1 MMFLL
6 RSTKLRKKLL
16 AYAFSH
22 IDDTYYVRELASLI
36 NGDPGNLSRE
46 LKALEEEGLFSSK
59 VRGKIKLF
67 TLQKTYPLFND
78 LKAFMS
84 KTEGVEGSLRSLI
97 SEIKGIELAFIYGS
111 YAKNKEHRLSDIDLV
126 AVGNFSEREL
136 TLRVHLL
143 EKKLNREIN
152 FTTYSSEEF
161 INEIKKPGGFLNLVL
176 KEKTILLKGSIN
188 DYHTI

>member
-1 MMFLL
+1 MFLL